1 VINCGLNR
9 AKRMWANRKGNE
21 DEIIK
26 TLCAVKA
33 MTTWHTEDVGAT
45 CRERCGGAAY
55 LTCNGIG

>member
-1 VINCGLNR
+1 
-9 AKRMWANRKGNE
+9 MWANRKGNE